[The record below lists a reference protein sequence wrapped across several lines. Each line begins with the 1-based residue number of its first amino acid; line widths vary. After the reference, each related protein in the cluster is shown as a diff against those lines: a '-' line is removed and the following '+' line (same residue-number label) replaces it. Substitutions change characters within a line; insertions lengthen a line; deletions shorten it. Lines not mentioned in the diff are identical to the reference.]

1 MNAFYCKI
9 LFCAVLC
16 FVHCKPA
23 LRNPDYKPQ
32 PSEKM
37 LSWFKSLAYAGF
49 RGTRP
54 YVLQY
59 PWWYMNPNVEKPN
72 LTVEAV
78 ELGRFLFYEKDLSS
92 DSSIACAS
100 CHKQQF
106 AFADN
111 VRFSPGVKGRL
122 GKRNTMHLVNLVS
135 DRRFFWDGRADS
147 LEKQVLMPIEEFNEM
162 DLPLDELIS
171 RLEKHPIYPALFERA
186 YNTRKIT
193 RELIADALAQFVKS
207 IISYSTPDDY
217 MRAVDVGKL
226 KLAEIPKPMQKF
238 WPLYQKN
245 VQIMNCGACH
255 TMAAAF
261 GQNMFEDVGLEEKPG
276 DAGYYVVTKKE
287 IDRGK
292 FKVPSIRNL
301 AVTAPYMHDGRFATL
316 MDVIEHYRSKMI
328 RKPNISPLYL
338 DSQNRIKTTTLTDA
352 QIAVMLEGFSMYTD
366 EKMLTD
372 PRYSNPF

>member
-1 MNAFYCKI
+1 MKSTIIKTLAGI
-9 LFCAVLC
+9 ALFTCA
-16 FVHCKPA
+16 CKPS
-23 LRNPDYKPQ
+23 LRNPDYKAQ
-32 PSEKM
+32 PSAKM
-37 LSWFKSLAYAGF
+37 QQYFASLQYQGY
-49 RGTRP
+49 RGVTP
-54 YVLQY
+54 YTLEY
-59 PWWYMNPNVEKPN
+59 PWWYMNPNVEKPA
-72 LTVEAV
+72 LTHEAI
-78 ELGRFLFYEKDLSS
+78 ELGRFLFYDKDLSA
-92 DSSIACAS
+92 DSSVSCAS

-111 VRFSPGVKGRL
+111 VRFSPGVKGRT

-162 DLPLDELIS
+162 DLPLTELIA

-207 IISYSTPDDY
+207 IISYSAPDDY

-226 KLAEIPKPMQKF
+226 KLAEIPRAMQKY

-261 GQNMFEDVGLEEKPG
+261 GQNMFEDVGLEENPDDVG
-276 DAGYYVVTKKE
+276 HYVVTKK
-287 IDRGK
+287 
-292 FKVPSIRNL
+292 RNRQRQIQGTEHPQSGSHRAL
-301 AVTAPYMHDGRFATL
+301 HARRPLRHADGR
-316 MDVIEHYRSKMI
+316 D
-328 RKPNISPLYL
+328 
-338 DSQNRIKTTTLTDA
+338 
-352 QIAVMLEGFSMYTD
+352 
-366 EKMLTD
+366 
-372 PRYSNPF
+372 